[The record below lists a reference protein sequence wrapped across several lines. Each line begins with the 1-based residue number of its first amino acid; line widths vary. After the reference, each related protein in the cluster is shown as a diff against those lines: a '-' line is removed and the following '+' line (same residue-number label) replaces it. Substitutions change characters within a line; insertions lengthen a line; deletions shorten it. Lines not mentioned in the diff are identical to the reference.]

1 MTFRRPK
8 MRSIVFLCVRNS
20 ARSQMAE
27 GLGRAIFGGDVRI
40 QSAGS
45 EPSHVNPWAVEVC
58 REIGIDLTGQT
69 SKFVGTID
77 PDSVDT
83 VIRLCDEEVCP
94 VSLSDK
100 QHYYVPIEDPA
111 SDDPSLGREQ
121 MLARF
126 RRARDEIKEQLASL
140 AAILDRA

>member
-1 MTFRRPK
+1 

-27 GLGRAIFGGDVRI
+27 GLGRAIFGGDVRV

-45 EPSHVNPWAVEVC
+45 EPSHVSPWAVEVC
-58 REIGIDLTGQT
+58 REIGIDLGGHT

-94 VSLSDK
+94 AALSDK

-126 RRARDEIKEQLASL
+126 RRARDEIKTQLESL
-140 AAILDRA
+140 AALLDRT